1 MLNGSH
7 PYVFESE
14 HHILMIGIPEKVKCP
29 VTTFVN
35 DIINKV
41 AADNINQL
49 KVKTEQMDEIIEKEL
64 KERNVFLNKTKEQS
78 ILSFHGKGSMT
89 AEGQLYTNTERGI
102 DDRLRS
108 LGPQLEET

>member
-1 MLNGSH
+1 MGVILFSCGGS
-7 PYVFESE
+7 FFCWFGTSNN
-14 HHILMIGIPEKVKCP
+14 IQCAAIS
-29 VTTFVN
+29 FVY
-35 DIINKV
+35 DIINRV
-41 AADNINQL
+41 ATNDIKQL
-49 KVKTEQMDEIIEKEL
+49 KIKIEEVDGVTEKEL
-64 KERNVFLNKTKEQS
+64 KERHVYLNKTTEQS